1 MPYSIC
7 PPLGFTFQGQRENN
21 EDSVYPEVGMAT
33 PQNRFF
39 IVCDGVGGAQKG
51 ELASHIAVSGFSDYL
66 NAHTASDFSEEVIGD
81 ALGHVQQKF
90 DEMLAVQHLLKG
102 MATTFTLV
110 AFGEDAV
117 HVGHIGDSRIYQIRN
132 GTIIYKSEDHS
143 KVNFLLKSGLI
154 SAEQAQNHP
163 ERNVI
168 MRAIQGSH
176 RDTKIE
182 IHALTDVLP
191 GDYFFQCT
199 DGVLENVNDDAL
211 SQILG
216 SEETNPRKLQLILNL
231 CDGNTRDNYSGY
243 LVQVANN
250 ELVDAAKEW
259 IEPMQAMA
267 QNADNTMKFKS
278 AAPDT
283 AAPVSSTPPETP
295 QHNRGLWYLGG
306 LVLIS
311 IITFSVFFL
320 NKNSPKPTVSD
331 AVAPVVMKE
340 TDTLTLPD
348 TSSVNKSQSAPL
360 AAFPAVK
367 VPPHLSAKIK
377 ALKKVAATDSAAVPF
392 GGITPNETAFGK
404 SKKDTAASVKK
415 TPGR

>member
-1 MPYSIC
+1 MPYSIY

-21 EDSVYPEVGMAT
+21 EDSVYPEVGAAT
-33 PQNRFF
+33 VQNRFF

-51 ELASHIAVSGFSDYL
+51 ELASHIAVSGFAEYL
-66 NAHTASDFSEEVIGD
+66 NNHTSADFSEEVID
-81 ALGHVQQKF
+81 EALTHVQKQF

-132 GTIIYKSEDHS
+132 GTIVYKSEDHS

-176 RDTKIE
+176 KDTQME
-182 IHALTDVLP
+182 IHTLTDVKP
-191 GDYFFQCT
+191 RDYFFQCT

-211 SQILG
+211 CQILE
-216 SEETNPRKLQLILNL
+216 SEETNDKKLQLLLNL

-243 LVQVANN
+243 LVQVADN
-250 ELVDAAKEW
+250 EPSKAAKEW

-267 QNADNTMKFKS
+267 ASSDNTVKFKKTIAES
-278 AAPDT
+278 E
-283 AAPVSSTPPETP
+283 PVASSTPAETP
-295 QHNRGLWYLGG
+295 KSNRGLWYLGI

-311 IITFSVFFL
+311 AISLGAYFL
-320 NKNSPKPTVSD
+320 QKKKPTPTLSET
-331 AVAPVVMKE
+331 APSP
-340 TDTLTLPD
+340 TLEQEAIIQSD
-348 TSSVNKSQSAPL
+348 TSKPIEFKPRSTSSLPI
-360 AAFPAVK
+360 VK
-367 VPPHLSAKIK
+367 VPHLSAK
-377 ALKKVAATDSAAVPF
+377 LKAATSAAVVDTTAKPTSKV
-392 GGITPNETAFGK
+392 ITPNSTAFGK
-404 SKKDTAASVKK
+404 AKKDTALSK
-415 TPGR
+415 TPGG